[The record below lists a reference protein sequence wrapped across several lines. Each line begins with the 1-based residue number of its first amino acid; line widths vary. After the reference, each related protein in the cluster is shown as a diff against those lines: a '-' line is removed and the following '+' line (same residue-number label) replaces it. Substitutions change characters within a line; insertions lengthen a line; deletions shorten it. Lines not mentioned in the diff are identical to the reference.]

1 MSDGWVG
8 IAVLLPVVAAL
19 VGIFT
24 TRGTALVAFQPE
36 MGASVALLAAIWL
49 NRGLRA
55 VGIAVAVLAVVG
67 FMIPFYGWSIDWDI
81 SLALVAAHA
90 AMAISVVAL
99 YLPMARRFSD
109 HYVGPF
115 LSLIA
120 ALLVCSIP
128 AGLLV
133 SAVSTGRTALDLN
146 FLEVAALWS
155 TSAFLGGLLIAPL
168 GLFLLPPAV
177 GLARGSGRD
186 LEGILSTVLV
196 VAIAVLVSAT
206 STNWLLWLLVPP
218 TLWAAIRVGP
228 RWVAG
233 QLTLT
238 TFVFVFFATFAL
250 DEVDRESV
258 WVSVLAAQIAVLS
271 LALSIPMVALAVNAF
286 RHERDRAEAALE
298 LAQRD
303 ALTGVFNRRALNDVV
318 DSALMD
324 ALAKETQLAVVYV
337 DVDDFKQVNDTFG
350 HATGDEVLIEVGQ
363 RL

>member
-1 MSDGWVG
+1 M
-8 IAVLLPVVAAL
+8 
-19 VGIFT
+19 
-24 TRGTALVAFQPE
+24 
-36 MGASVALLAAIWL
+36 
-49 NRGLRA
+49 
-55 VGIAVAVLAVVG
+55 
-67 FMIPFYGWSIDWDI
+67 
-81 SLALVAAHA
+81 
-90 AMAISVVAL
+90 
-99 YLPMARRFSD
+99 
-109 HYVGPF
+109 
-115 LSLIA
+115 
-120 ALLVCSIP
+120 
-128 AGLLV
+128 
-133 SAVSTGRTALDLN
+133 
-146 FLEVAALWS
+146 
-155 TSAFLGGLLIAPL
+155 IAPL

-196 VAIAVLVSAT
+196 VAIAVIVSAT
-206 STNWLLWLLVPP
+206 STGWLLWLLVPP
-218 TLWAAIRVGP
+218 TLWAATRVGP

-233 QLTLT
+233 QLALT

-350 HATGDEVLIEVGQ
+350 HAAGDEVLIEVGQ
-363 RL
+363 RLRAGLRKTDSAVRVGGDEFVVVLSDLVESSAADTALASLRVGLDKPFAVGGRMLPIRVSLGMALGSGRSNRDALLAEADRALYSEKSLRHQA

>member
-1 MSDGWVG
+1 MTG
-8 IAVLLPVVAAL
+8 
-19 VGIFT
+19 
-24 TRGTALVAFQPE
+24 AF
-36 MGASVALLAAIWL
+36 
-49 NRGLRA
+49 R
-55 VGIAVAVLAVVG
+55 
-67 FMIPFYGWSIDWDI
+67 
-81 SLALVAAHA
+81 
-90 AMAISVVAL
+90 
-99 YLPMARRFSD
+99 
-109 HYVGPF
+109 
-115 LSLIA
+115 
-120 ALLVCSIP
+120 
-128 AGLLV
+128 
-133 SAVSTGRTALDLN
+133 VSTGRTALDLN
-146 FLEVAALWS
+146 FLEVTALWS

-206 STNWLLWLLVPP
+206 STGWLLWLLVPP
-218 TLWAAIRVGP
+218 TLWAATRVGP

-233 QLTLT
+233 QLALT

-258 WVSVLAAQIAVLS
+258 WVSVLAAQFAVLS

-318 DSALMD
+318 DSALMN
-324 ALAKETQLAVVYV
+324 ALAKKTQLAVVYV